1 MMELKGR
8 VALVT
13 GASRGI
19 GEAMAWALAQ
29 EGALLALTA
38 RNKDRLKALE
48 DSLKYEGFQAIS
60 FPADFSSESEIEGV
74 FRGIEATLGK
84 LDILVNNAGIGVF
97 GNVGEGSV
105 SEYRRVLDT
114 NLLGPIVASH
124 YAVNLM
130 KRGGYGHIVNVSSV
144 AGHIGTPGWASY
156 NASKWGLRGFS
167 ESLRKELIPW
177 NIRVSVLS
185 PGVVES
191 DWGENMPDEW
201 QRRRNQ
207 EVIPMEPKDM
217 ARALV
222 FILTQPER
230 LCVNEIIVRPTN
242 QER

>member
-1 MMELKGR
+1 MELKGR
-8 VALVT
+8 IALVT

-19 GEAMAWALAQ
+19 GEATAKALAK

-38 RNKDRLKALE
+38 RSKQRLEALE
-48 DSLKYEGFQAIS
+48 EGLKHEGVEVRS
-60 FPADFSSESEIEGV
+60 FPADFSSETEIEEV
-74 FRGIEATLGK
+74 FQGIEAAFGK

-97 GNVGEGSV
+97 GKVGEGSV
-105 SEYRRVLDT
+105 SEYRRVLDI

-130 KRGGYGHIVNVSSV
+130 KQGGFGHIVNVSSV

-191 DWGENMPDEW
+191 DWGENMPEEW
-201 QRRRNQ
+201 QKRRNQ
-207 EVIPMEPKDM
+207 EVTPMTPEDM
-217 ARALV
+217 ARAIV
-222 FILTQPER
+222 FILKQPER
-230 LCVNEIIVRPTN
+230 LCINEIVLRPTN